1 MKTKRVMQKAIF
13 PIAIMLLVSF
23 ACASPT
29 DLNSLISFPTATQ
42 IDIQEVVEKT
52 LNAYT
57 AIAVDHQAGTPIP
70 NGASELALEPTN
82 SATRTIPTPTETL
95 TPSPTT
101 TPTAD
106 LRGTCHYP
114 YPYFPIR
121 TDVNWQYSEDASGAP
136 TSEFSIHYGSIT
148 DETFIAFQEF
158 ETATIETNWLCSTQG
173 LMQSKYTQRN
183 IPGIPDGIEFETI
196 NYDGITL
203 PTPEQFQVGA
213 TWSSSYTIR
222 GTMNTDVGEMTTTTE
237 INIANTLAA
246 FEEVTVP
253 FGVYPNAAR
262 VDAQITM
269 LISTQVGGFA
279 GPPTEITSIMST
291 WYAEGAGMVKTVS
304 EEQGGNTI
312 LELISMK

>member
-1 MKTKRVMQKAIF
+1 MNNKRFMQKAIF
-13 PIAIMLLVSF
+13 PLAIMLLVSF

-29 DLNSLISFPTATQ
+29 ELNSLLSFPTATQ

-52 LNAYT
+52 LNAHT
-57 AIAVDHQAGTPIP
+57 AIAADHQAGTPIP
-70 NGASELALEPTN
+70 NGTLGLTLEPKN
-82 SATRTIPTPTETL
+82 SATPTIPTPTETL

-121 TDVNWQYSEDASGAP
+121 TDVNWQYSEGAPGVP

-148 DETFIAFQEF
+148 DDSFIAFKEL
-158 ETATIETNWLCSTQG
+158 ETATIETNWLCSPQG
-173 LMQSKYTQRN
+173 LLQNKYTQRN

-196 NYDGITL
+196 SYDGITL
-203 PTPEQFQVGA
+203 PTPEQFQVDA

-246 FEEVTVP
+246 FEEITVP
-253 FGVYPNAAR
+253 FGVYPHAAR

-279 GPPTEITSIMST
+279 GPQTEITSNMST
-291 WYAEGAGMVKTVS
+291 WYAEGVGMVKTLS
-304 EEQGGNTI
+304 EEQGGNII
-312 LELISMK
+312 LELVSMK